1 MVVCSHMKR
10 VKILQSI
17 LFITRIYLISLTM
30 WYFYLLFA
38 AVIKGWSLWVLYCLI
53 FTEKTLLDEKNKNKK
68 NYLMKSLLKEYDVK
82 LAKDD
87 YAEMKNER
95 VDHVDVDNNINKNEI
110 TLDDTNNTLWKSR
123 ILLEHVYSSE
133 KAFNECIVMYYDLN
147 NHGFVY
153 YCNSSFIPH
162 DILNRIASK
171 YVTIYRCKSFYIEN
185 KIVPIES
192 KSESESANEQLKA
205 VPFRIGVSGSLNLG
219 TESALKRRSVFVK
232 GPLLPIH
239 DKTINHFIRGG
250 KFQDFSFLQKNETI
264 IKNVKD
270 ISWGDYNNKTFM
282 NS

>member
-1 MVVCSHMKR
+1 
-10 VKILQSI
+10 
-17 LFITRIYLISLTM
+17 
-30 WYFYLLFA
+30 
-38 AVIKGWSLWVLYCLI
+38 
-53 FTEKTLLDEKNKNKK
+53 
-68 NYLMKSLLKEYDVK
+68 
-82 LAKDD
+82 
-87 YAEMKNER
+87 
-95 VDHVDVDNNINKNEI
+95 
-110 TLDDTNNTLWKSR
+110 
-123 ILLEHVYSSE
+123 
-133 KAFNECIVMYYDLN
+133 MYYDLN